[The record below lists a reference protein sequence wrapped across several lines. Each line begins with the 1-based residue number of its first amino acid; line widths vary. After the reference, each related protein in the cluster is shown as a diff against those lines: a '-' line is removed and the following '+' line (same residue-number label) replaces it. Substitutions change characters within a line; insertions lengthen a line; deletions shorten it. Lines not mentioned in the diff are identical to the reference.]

1 MLANELMTSPV
12 VTVTADVPIREAV
25 RMLDRH
31 DICSMPVLD
40 GAGSLVGM
48 VSETDLL
55 RGGIVD
61 DPRAHTRPHGSWSE
75 RPPQV
80 VGDVMS
86 VSVVSVV
93 EHTDAAVVARTL
105 LDLGLRAVPVVRGS
119 EVVGIVSRRDLV
131 RALAATD
138 DQILQEVE
146 ALFVSAELTGWT
158 AEVVEGVVVLA
169 GSGPARER
177 AIATTIARTVRGVT
191 EVRTAEGAPLDSIG
205 ASRVEAAPS
214 E

>member
-1 MLANELMTSPV
+1 
-12 VTVTADVPIREAV
+12 
-25 RMLDRH
+25 
-31 DICSMPVLD
+31 
-40 GAGSLVGM
+40 
-48 VSETDLL
+48 
-55 RGGIVD
+55 
-61 DPRAHTRPHGSWSE
+61 
-75 RPPQV
+75 
-80 VGDVMS
+80 MS

-131 RALAATD
+131 RALATTD
-138 DQILQEVE
+138 DQILREVE

-158 AEVVEGVVVLA
+158 AEVVEGVVALA

-177 AIATTIARTVRGVT
+177 AMATTIARTVRGVT
-191 EVRTAEGAPLDSIG
+191 EVRTAEGPQLDSVG
-205 ASRVEAAPS
+205 ASRVEAATS